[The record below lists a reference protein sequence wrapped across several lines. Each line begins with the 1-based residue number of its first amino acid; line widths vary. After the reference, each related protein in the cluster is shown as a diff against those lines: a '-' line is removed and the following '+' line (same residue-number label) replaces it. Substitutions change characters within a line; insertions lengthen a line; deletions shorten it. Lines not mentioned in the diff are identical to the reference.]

1 MKDLN
6 LTIPTNEIVV
16 VAEKVLEYKVK
27 MSKQQYNLNTKTD
40 YLNRKM
46 FLDPA
51 GPVTIQRFEEVKYK
65 KIADFE
71 ATARGFFWQPEEISL
86 TKDSND
92 FKDASDAVKHIFTSN
107 LLRQTALDSLQGRG
121 PSQIFMPVI
130 SLPELEALVY
140 NWTFFE
146 TNIHSKSYS
155 HIIRNIYNVPKD
167 VFNTIHD
174 TKEIVDMASSV
185 GDYYEALH
193 VVNCRKQLGETVSEH
208 EHIRTIWMALHASYA
223 LEAFRFMVSFATSL
237 AMVENRIFIGNGNII
252 SLILQ
257 DELLHK
263 GWTAYLINQVI
274 KEDPRFL
281 VAKEECEQ
289 EVYQLYMDVIREEKA
304 WADYLFNKGP
314 VIGLNANILKDFVD
328 YTAVGALKDI
338 GIKYQGIAPKST
350 PIPWFNK
357 HTDTSKKQTALQ
369 ENESTNY
376 VIGVMSEGIDY
387 DQLPAL

>member
-1 MKDLN
+1 
-6 LTIPTNEIVV
+6 
-16 VAEKVLEYKVK
+16 
-27 MSKQQYNLNTKTD
+27 MSKQQYNLTQKTD

-86 TKDSND
+86 SKDAND
-92 FKDASDAVKHIFTSN
+92 FKEASDAVKHIFTSN

-121 PSQIFMPVI
+121 PSQIFTPVI

-140 NWTFFE
+140 NWTFYE

-174 TKEIVDMASSV
+174 TEEIVGMASSV
-185 GDYYEALH
+185 GDYYDRLH
-193 VVNCRKQLGETVSEH
+193 VINCRKEIGENIAEKD
-208 EHIRTIWMALHASYA
+208 HIKAIWLALHASYA

-237 AMVENRIFIGNGNII
+237 AMVENKIFIGNGNII

-263 GWTAYLINQVI
+263 GWTAYLINQVV
-274 KEDPRFL
+274 KEDSRF
-281 VAKEECEQ
+281 ADIKTECEA
-289 EVYQLYMDVIREEKA
+289 EVYALYLDVIREEKQ
-304 WADYLFNKGP
+304 WAEYLFNKGP

-328 YTAVGALKDI
+328 YTAADALKQI
-338 GIKYQGIAPKST
+338 GIKYAQPHPKST

-357 HTDTSKKQTALQ
+357 HSDTSKKQTALQ
-369 ENESTNY
+369 ESESTNY
-376 VIGVMSEGIDY
+376 VIGVMGENLDY
-387 DQLPAL
+387 DALPAI

>member
-1 MKDLN
+1 
-6 LTIPTNEIVV
+6 
-16 VAEKVLEYKVK
+16 
-27 MSKQQYNLNTKTD
+27 MSKQQYNLTTKTD

-65 KIADFE
+65 KIVDFE
-71 ATARGFFWQPEEISL
+71 QTARGFFWVPEEISL
-86 TKDSND
+86 TKDAVD
-92 FKDASDAVKHIFTSN
+92 FKEASDTVRHIFTSN

-121 PSQIFMPVI
+121 PSQIFTPVV

-146 TNIHSKSYS
+146 TNIHSRSYS
-155 HIIRNIYNVPKD
+155 HIIRNIYNVPKE

-185 GDYYEALH
+185 GKYYDDLHKFNCIKETDSDPNNCPEEA
-193 VVNCRKQLGETVSEH
+193 
-208 EHIRTIWMALHASYA
+208 HIKAIYLALHASYA

-237 AMVENRIFIGNGNII
+237 AMVENKIFIGNGNII

-263 GWTAYLINQVI
+263 GWTAYLINQVV
-274 KEDPRFL
+274 KEDPRF
-281 VAKEECEQ
+281 ARAAEQ
-289 EVYQLYMDVIREEKA
+289 CRDEVYAMYMDVIREEKA
-304 WADYLFNKGP
+304 WADYLFKFGP
-314 VIGLNANILKDFVD
+314 VIGLNAQILKDFVD
-328 YTAVGALKDI
+328 YTAAAALKEI
-338 GIKYQGIAPKST
+338 GIKYLESAPKST

-357 HTDTSKKQTALQ
+357 HVDTSKKQTALQ

-376 VIGVMSEGIDY
+376 VIGVMSDTLDY
-387 DQLPAL
+387 DALPEL

>member
-1 MKDLN
+1 
-6 LTIPTNEIVV
+6 
-16 VAEKVLEYKVK
+16 
-27 MSKQQYNLNTKTD
+27 MSREQYNLNTKTD
-40 YLNRKM
+40 YLSRKM
-46 FLDPA
+46 FLDPS
-51 GPVTIQRFEEVKYK
+51 GPVTIQRFEEVKYP
-65 KIADFE
+65 KIQNFE
-71 ATARGFFWQPEEISL
+71 TTARGFFWVPEEISL
-86 TKDSND
+86 TKDAQD

-121 PSQIFMPVI
+121 PSQIFTPVI

-146 TNIHSKSYS
+146 TNIHSRSYS
-155 HIIRNIYNVPKD
+155 HIIRNIYNVPKE

-174 TKEIVDMASSV
+174 TTEIVDMASSV
-185 GDYYEALH
+185 GKYYEQLH
-193 VVNCRKQLGETVSEH
+193 QLNCFKETGTEVAESH
-208 EHIRTIWMALHASYA
+208 HIKAIYLALHASYA

-237 AMVENRIFIGNGNII
+237 AMVENKIFIGNGNII

-263 GWTAYLINQVI
+263 GWTAYLINQVV
-274 KEDPRFL
+274 KEDPRF
-281 VAKEECEQ
+281 AKIKTECEQ
-289 EVYQLYMDVIREEKA
+289 EVYEMYLDVIREEKA

-328 YTAVGALKDI
+328 YTAASALKDI
-338 GIKYQGIAPKST
+338 GIKYHNPAPKST

-357 HTDTSKKQTALQ
+357 HSDTSKKQTALQ

-376 VIGVMSEGIDY
+376 VIGVMSDGIDY
-387 DQLPAL
+387 DALPTL

>member
-1 MKDLN
+1 MSKTQYDLSR
-6 LTIPTNEIVV
+6 PTNY
-16 VAEKVLEYKVK
+16 L
-27 MSKQQYNLNTKTD
+27 KQT
-40 YLNRKM
+40 M

-51 GPVTIQRFEEVKYK
+51 GPVTVQRFEEFKYP
-65 KIADFE
+65 KIANFE
-71 ATARGFFWQPEEISL
+71 QQQRGFFWIPEEISL

-107 LLRQTALDSLQGRG
+107 LLRQTALDSIQGRA
-121 PSQIFMPVI
+121 PVQIFSPVV
-130 SLPELEALVY
+130 SLPELESLVLI
-140 NWTFFE
+140 WSMFE

-174 TKEIVDMASSV
+174 TQEIIDMASSV
-185 GDYYEALH
+185 GNYYEKLH
-193 VVNCRKQLGETVSEH
+193 QLNCFKEISPGTVSE
-208 EHIRTIWMALHASYA
+208 ESHIKAIWMALHASYA

-237 AMVENRIFIGNGNII
+237 AMVENKIFIGNGNII

-263 GWTAYLINQVI
+263 GWTAYIINQVI
-274 KEDPRFL
+274 KEDSRF
-281 VAKEECEQ
+281 AAIKAECET
-289 EVYQLYMDVIREEKA
+289 EVYQLYVDVIREEKA

-314 VIGLNANILKDFVD
+314 VIGLNAAVLKDFVD
-328 YTAVGALKDI
+328 YTAVAALKEI
-338 GIKYQGIAPKST
+338 GIKYQSNAPKST

-357 HTDTSKKQTALQ
+357 HVDTSKKQTALQ

-376 VIGVMSEGIDY
+376 VIGVMSDSIDY
-387 DQLPAL
+387 DQLPNL

>member
-1 MKDLN
+1 
-6 LTIPTNEIVV
+6 
-16 VAEKVLEYKVK
+16 
-27 MSKQQYNLNTKTD
+27 MSTEQYNLLTKTN

-51 GPVTIQRFEEVKYK
+51 GPVTIQRFEEVKYN

-86 TKDSND
+86 TKDSSD

-121 PSQIFMPVI
+121 PTQVFTPVC
-130 SLPELEALVY
+130 SLPEVEALMY
-140 NWTFFE
+140 NWGFFE
-146 TNIHSKSYS
+146 SNIHSKSYS

-167 VFNTIHD
+167 VFNSIHD
-174 TKEIVDMASSV
+174 TREIVDMASSI
-185 GDYYEALH
+185 GKYYDDLH
-193 VVNCRKQLGETVSEH
+193 QLNCKKELGIAVPETQ
-208 EHIRTIWMALHASYA
+208 HIKAIWMALHASYA

-237 AMVENRIFIGNGNII
+237 AMVENKIFIGNGNII

-274 KEDPRFL
+274 KDDARF
-281 VAKEECEQ
+281 ANIKAECEA
-289 EVYQLYMDVIREEKA
+289 EVYALYMDVIREEKT
-304 WADYLFNKGP
+304 WADYLFKMGP
-314 VIGLNANILKDFVD
+314 VIGLNANILKEFVD

-338 GIKYQGIAPKST
+338 GIKYNSLAPKST

-357 HTDTSKKQTALQ
+357 HSNSSNKQSALQ
-369 ENESTNY
+369 ETESTNY
-376 VIGVMSEGIDY
+376 VLGVMSADLDY
-387 DQLPAL
+387 DALPAL

>member
-1 MKDLN
+1 
-6 LTIPTNEIVV
+6 
-16 VAEKVLEYKVK
+16 
-27 MSKQQYNLNTKTD
+27 MSKQQYNLKTKTD

-51 GPVTIQRFEEVKYK
+51 GPVTIQRFEEVKYNK
-65 KIADFE
+65 LAKFE
-71 ATARGFFWQPEEISL
+71 QEARGFFWVPEEISL
-86 TKDSND
+86 TKDSQD
-92 FKDASDAVKHIFTSN
+92 FKDASDTVKHIFTSN

-121 PSQIFMPVI
+121 PSQIFMPVV

-185 GDYYEALH
+185 GNYYEALH
-193 VVNCRKQLGETVSEH
+193 VINCRKQLGEPVTEK
-208 EHIRTIWMALHASYA
+208 EHIKAIYMALHASYA

-237 AMVENRIFIGNGNII
+237 AMVENKIFMGNGNII
-252 SLILQ
+252 QLILQ

-263 GWTAYLINQVI
+263 GWTAYLINQVV
-274 KEDPRFL
+274 KEDPRFAQ
-281 VAKEECEQ
+281 AKTECEH
-289 EVYQLYMDVIREEKA
+289 EVYALYMDVIREEKD
-304 WADYLFNKGP
+304 WATYLFKMGP
-314 VIGLNANILKDFVD
+314 VIGLNANILRDFVD
-328 YTAVGALKDI
+328 YTAVGALKEI
-338 GIKYQGIAPKST
+338 GIKYQASAPKST

-357 HTDTSKKQTALQ
+357 HVDTSKKQTALQ
-369 ENESTNY
+369 ESESTNY
-376 VIGVMSEGIDY
+376 VIGVMSETLDY
-387 DQLPAL
+387 DVLPTI

>member
-1 MKDLN
+1 
-6 LTIPTNEIVV
+6 
-16 VAEKVLEYKVK
+16 
-27 MSKQQYNLNTKTD
+27 MSKEQYNLNTKTD

-51 GPVTIQRFEEVKYK
+51 GPVTIQRFEEVKYSK
-65 KIADFE
+65 VANFE
-71 ATARGFFWQPEEISL
+71 TTARGFFWVPEEVSL
-86 TKDSND
+86 TKDAND

-121 PSQIFMPVI
+121 PSQVFAPVV
-130 SLPELEALVY
+130 SLPELEALIY

-146 TNIHSKSYS
+146 TNIHSRSYS
-155 HIIRNIYNVPKD
+155 HIIRNIYNVPKE

-174 TKEIVDMASSV
+174 TQAIVSMASSV
-185 GDYYEALH
+185 GMYYDTLH
-193 VVNCRKQLGETVSEH
+193 RINCRKEIGEEIVEQ
-208 EHIRTIWMALHASYA
+208 EHIKAIYLALHASYA

-237 AMVENRIFIGNGNII
+237 AMVENKIFIGNGNII

-263 GWTAYLINQVI
+263 GWTAFLINQVV
-274 KEDPRFL
+274 KEDPRFAQ
-281 VAKEECEQ
+281 VAKECEQ
-289 EVYQLYMDVIREEKA
+289 EVYSLYMDVIREEKE
-304 WADYLFNKGP
+304 WADYLFKMGP

-338 GIKYQGIAPKST
+338 GIKYNHPAPKST

-376 VIGVMSEGIDY
+376 VIGVMSDAIDY
-387 DQLPAL
+387 EALPEL

>member
-1 MKDLN
+1 
-6 LTIPTNEIVV
+6 
-16 VAEKVLEYKVK
+16 
-27 MSKQQYNLNTKTD
+27 MSKQQYNLHTKTD

-46 FLDPA
+46 FLDPE

-71 ATARGFFWQPEEISL
+71 TTARGFFWVPEEISL
-86 TKDSND
+86 SKDAND
-92 FKDASDAVKHIFTSN
+92 FKEASEAVKHIFTSN

-121 PSQIFMPVI
+121 PSQIFTPVI

-146 TNIHSKSYS
+146 TNIHSRSYS
-155 HIIRNIYNVPKD
+155 HIIRNIYNVPKE
-167 VFNTIHD
+167 VFSTIHD

-185 GDYYEALH
+185 GKYYDDLH
-193 VVNCRKQLGETVSEH
+193 RINCKKELGFDLVSEDS
-208 EHIRTIWMALHASYA
+208 HIKAIWLALNASYA

-237 AMVENRIFIGNGNII
+237 AMVENKIFIGNGNII

-263 GWTAYLINQVI
+263 GWTAYLINQVV
-274 KEDPRFL
+274 KEDSRF
-281 VAKEECEQ
+281 VKAKQECEQ
-289 EVYQLYMDVIREEKA
+289 EVYQLYMDVIREEKK

-328 YTAVGALKDI
+328 YTAAGALKEI
-338 GIKYQGIAPKST
+338 GIKYQAHAPKST

-357 HTDTSKKQTALQ
+357 HSDTSKKQTALQ

-376 VIGVMSEGIDY
+376 VIGVMSDSLDY
-387 DQLPAL
+387 DALPNI

>member
-1 MKDLN
+1 
-6 LTIPTNEIVV
+6 
-16 VAEKVLEYKVK
+16 
-27 MSKQQYNLNTKTD
+27 MSKQQYNLRTKTD
-40 YLNRKM
+40 YLHRKM

-51 GPVTIQRFEEVKYK
+51 GPVTIQRFEEVKYN

-71 ATARGFFWQPEEISL
+71 KTARGFFWVPEEISL
-86 TKDSND
+86 TKDAQD

-121 PSQIFMPVI
+121 PSQIFTPVV

-146 TNIHSKSYS
+146 TNIHSRSYS
-155 HIIRNIYNVPKD
+155 HIIRNIYNVPKE

-174 TKEIVDMASSV
+174 TQEIVDMASSV
-185 GDYYEALH
+185 GNYYDKLHTLNSYKETGTDVAESHHIKAIWLAL
-193 VVNCRKQLGETVSEH
+193 N
-208 EHIRTIWMALHASYA
+208 ASYA
-223 LEAFRFMVSFATSL
+223 LEALRFMVSFATSL
-237 AMVENRIFIGNGNII
+237 AMVENKIFIGNGNII

-263 GWTAYLINQVI
+263 GWTGWLINQVV
-274 KEDPRFL
+274 KEDPRFAQ
-281 VAKEECEQ
+281 AKAECET
-289 EVYQLYMDVIREEKA
+289 EVYALYMDVIREEKA
-304 WADYLFNKGP
+304 WADYLFQKGP

-328 YTAVGALKDI
+328 YTAAAALKEI
-338 GIKYQGIAPKST
+338 GIKYQANAPRST

-357 HTDTSKKQTALQ
+357 HSDTSKKQTALQ

-376 VIGVMSEGIDY
+376 VIGVMSDSIDY
-387 DQLPAL
+387 EELPTL

>member
-1 MKDLN
+1 
-6 LTIPTNEIVV
+6 
-16 VAEKVLEYKVK
+16 
-27 MSKQQYNLNTKTD
+27 MSKEQYNLTTKTD
-40 YLNRKM
+40 YLSRKM

-71 ATARGFFWQPEEISL
+71 ETARGFFWQPEEISL
-86 TKDSND
+86 SKDAND

-121 PSQIFMPVI
+121 PSQIFTPVI
-130 SLPELEALVY
+130 SLPELESLVY

-174 TKEIVDMASSV
+174 TQEIVAMASSV
-185 GDYYEALH
+185 GNYYEALH
-193 VVNCRKQLGETVSEH
+193 VINCRKQLGELVSEK
-208 EHIRTIWMALHASYA
+208 EHVRAIWMALHASYA

-237 AMVENRIFIGNGNII
+237 AMVENRIFMGNGNII

-263 GWTAYLINQVI
+263 GWTTYLINQVV
-274 KEDPRFL
+274 KEDQRF
-281 VAKEECEQ
+281 ADIKGECEA
-289 EVYQLYMDVIREEKA
+289 EVYALYADVIREEKA

-314 VIGLNANILKDFVD
+314 VIGLNPAILKDFVD
-328 YTAVGALKDI
+328 YTAVGALKEI
-338 GIKYQGIAPKST
+338 GIKYQGNAPKNT

-369 ENESTNY
+369 ESESTNY
-376 VIGVMSEGIDY
+376 VIGVMGESVDY
-387 DQLPAL
+387 ELLPAI